1 MAARLTIDTHGGISA
16 VQDFVISVKP
26 EKTFTLEVH
35 GIRTVYKAI
44 EYTGQEN
51 RQCYKCAF
59 CHQVDLCVHFECKR
73 GKMIKFKTLN

>member
-26 EKTFTLEVH
+26 GKTFTLEEH

-44 EYTGQEN
+44 EYTGKKTAN
-51 RQCYKCAF
+51 ATNA
-59 CHQVDLCVHFECKR
+59 HFAIKLTSVR
-73 GKMIKFKTLN
+73 TLNANDKMIKFKTSN